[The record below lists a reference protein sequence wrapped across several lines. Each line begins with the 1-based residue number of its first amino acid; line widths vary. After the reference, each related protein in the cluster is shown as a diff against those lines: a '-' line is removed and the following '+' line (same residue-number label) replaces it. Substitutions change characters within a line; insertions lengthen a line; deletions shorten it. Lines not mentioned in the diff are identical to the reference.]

1 MVPSIEADSV
11 LRDFLGKIAS
21 VRPRIKRI
29 VLFGSRAR
37 GTERP
42 DSDYDLLLVVMHTDD
57 ALVDVL
63 YEAVMDVL
71 LAHGRLVSLKIF
83 QEKDSPDCRPCSRL
97 SYGMS
102 SGRHPG
108 WIRRSKN

>member
-1 MVPSIEADSV
+1 MLPSIEADSV
-11 LRDFLGKIAS
+11 LNDFLGKIAP

-29 VLFGSRAR
+29 VLFGSRAK

-42 DSDYDLLLVVMHTDD
+42 DSDYDLLLVVTQKDD

-83 QEKDSPDCRPCSRL
+83 QEREFARLRALQSPFMQQVEREGISI
-97 SYGMS
+97 G
-102 SGRHPG
+102 
-108 WIRRSKN
+108 